1 MILMG
6 CNGSFKPL
14 VMTFAV
20 CELEHG
26 HIEIVDLSMKQ
37 YLKMVMFHIFSLKF
51 NFLGT
56 IDLRLL
62 FFFHKQ
68 SFFLNLIIILS
79 CSQLSAVE
87 VAFFYVLSE
96 VNVKKKVKTKFKV
109 QP

>member
-1 MILMG
+1 MQ
-6 CNGSFKPL
+6 N
-14 VMTFAV
+14 
-20 CELEHG
+20 
-26 HIEIVDLSMKQ
+26 
-37 YLKMVMFHIFSLKF
+37 YLSLKF

-87 VAFFYVLSE
+87 VAFFMFW
-96 VNVKKKVKTKFKV
+96 VKLMLKKS
-109 QP
+109 

>member
-1 MILMG
+1 M
-6 CNGSFKPL
+6 
-14 VMTFAV
+14 
-20 CELEHG
+20 
-26 HIEIVDLSMKQ
+26 
-37 YLKMVMFHIFSLKF
+37 
-51 NFLGT
+51 
-56 IDLRLL
+56 LL

-109 QP
+109 QPWSRTIIFAFKREKIY